1 MKSFSAV
8 FLICMLFC
16 FDSSSDAAQL
26 VSKDQSQQQPMEKG
40 PEGIDNTLGL
50 EKQDLEVKARPL
62 LTFSPRLPIEISQE
76 NRQKILE
83 ANIQMQQTLSY
94 NQEVLRQS
102 TFPWLELAV
111 AFSIAAFALAMKYA
125 STKVRQ
131 PEETTAQRI
140 ARVRQQ
146 SLNTLEELHQQ
157 QLLDKGEYV
166 LFYETVAN
174 TVRHYVDEKYQLHVG
189 SRTTQEFLHKMEA
202 SKIFDQEAQ
211 MRFKQLFL
219 NADLVKF
226 AKQPPSLAACQ
237 AAEQTARNALVIHP

>member
-1 MKSFSAV
+1 MNWFSGV

-16 FDSSSDAAQL
+16 FDSYSDAAQL
-26 VSKDQSQQQPMEKG
+26 IFKDQNQQQPVEKG
-40 PEGIDNTLGL
+40 PEGIDNPVLGQ
-50 EKQDLEVKARPL
+50 QDLEVKARPL
-62 LTFSPRLPIEISQE
+62 LTFSPHLPIEISQE

-83 ANIQMQQTLSY
+83 GNIQMQQTLAY

-111 AFSIAAFALAMKYA
+111 AFLIAAFVLAMKYA
-125 STKVRQ
+125 TTQAKQ
-131 PEETTAQRI
+131 PEETAAQRI

-157 QLLDKGEYV
+157 QILDQGQYV

-174 TVRHYVDEKYQLHVG
+174 TVRHYVDEKYQLHVE
-189 SRTTQEFLHKMEA
+189 SRTTQEFLQKMEA
-202 SKIFDQEAQ
+202 SEVFSQDEQ

-226 AKQPPSLAACQ
+226 AKQPPSLAECQ
-237 AAEQTARNALVIHP
+237 TAEQTARDALVEA